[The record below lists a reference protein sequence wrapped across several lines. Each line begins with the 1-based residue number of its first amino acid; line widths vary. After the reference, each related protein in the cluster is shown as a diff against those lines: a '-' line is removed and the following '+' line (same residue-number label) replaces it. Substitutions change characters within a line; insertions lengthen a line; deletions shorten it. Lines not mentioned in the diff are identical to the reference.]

1 MNQFSNNY
9 DISNQQVQLVN
20 ILERIYN
27 DNIRQINSMT
37 NSINNLRNSNTQ
49 IRNLLVEILNTTTNR
64 INRTN
69 RRNTSSRNNLSRG
82 PSENVNRIILNN
94 VPYEFEH
101 VEHYSFPRN
110 QNTQER
116 NSRYMQNFLA
126 PVDVYPTPSQIETAT
141 RNVQYCDI
149 VNPINR
155 SCPISLETFNDID
168 MVSVIRFCGHIFNSD
183 ELRRWFTTNCR
194 CPVCRYD
201 IRNYRT
207 NQPSET
213 ESTIQTDISN
223 NFVNENNENQS
234 SETNHERRPSAI
246 NTITTYLDL
255 IFDNGSNSNSLS
267 DTLLSEITNI
277 VDTTD
282 ASALLTLLNTSLRR
296 R

>member
-1 MNQFSNNY
+1 MNQSSNNY
-9 DISNQQVQLVN
+9 DISNQQVQLVA
-20 ILERIYN
+20 ILERTYN

-49 IRNLLVEILNTTTNR
+49 IRNLLVEILNTP
-64 INRTN
+64 NRT
-69 RRNTSSRNNLSRG
+69 NTSSRNNRSRR

-94 VPYEFEH
+94 MPYEFEH
-101 VEHYSFPRN
+101 IEHYSFPRN

-126 PVDVYPTPSQIETAT
+126 PVDVYPTTSQIETAT

-207 NQPSET
+207 NLPSET

-223 NFVNENNENQS
+223 NFVNENQS
-234 SETNHERRPSAI
+234 SETNEERRPSAI